1 MPIRALETTCYAPNE
16 RAWAIG
22 REVPFRSGKGY
33 RFNIRRVVWGRL
45 LAREEKREGEKIK
58 RAIILITGK

>member
-1 MPIRALETTCYAPNE
+1 MSSRIVETSCYAPNE

-22 REVPFRSGKGY
+22 REVPFRSGKGF

-58 RAIILITGK
+58 RAIILIVGK